1 MQSFRS
7 IKKTQILTI
16 LNLLF
21 AVGLVSDEPIGDIT
35 ESKGIGT
42 ITRNSESVGNSVSI
56 KKYF

>member
-7 IKKTQILTI
+7 IKKTQLTI

-21 AVGLVSDEPIGDIT
+21 AVGLVSANPIGDIT

-42 ITRNSESVGNSVSI
+42 ITRNSE
-56 KKYF
+56 